1 MSHPDVL
8 VIGGG
13 LHGLSAAFQ
22 IARRGRRVR
31 VLEKE
36 VAGAH
41 ASGFSA
47 GGVRSLGRH
56 TAEIPLA
63 LAALELWHDLAALL
77 GEDGGF
83 QPTGQIK
90 VAETP
95 EELALLEARVASLRA
110 QGYTHEALIGP
121 EALRRWLPALAPHCV
136 GGILCERDGF
146 AEPYRTT
153 LAFRR
158 AALALGAEM
167 VEGARVTHLERRD
180 GLWRLRCA
188 NGAQHEAPIVVNAAG
203 AWAGR
208 VARAVGEDI
217 PLGFNAFMM
226 MLTAPMAP
234 FIAPVVG
241 ATGRPI
247 SFKQTASGQVMIGGG
262 HKGVGDLATGRVT
275 LDVERLAFSART
287 ALDLFPILAGT
298 RMVHAWAGIEGVLPD
313 DIPVIGRSATAEGL
327 VHAFGFCGH
336 GFALAP
342 CVGGIVAD
350 LALRGGTDLPIAA
363 FAPERFGRAAPAM
376 AAGQAL
382 AQPAG

>member
-1 MSHPDVL
+1 MSNPDVL

-13 LHGLSAAFQ
+13 LHGLSAALHL
-22 IARRGRRVR
+22 ARRGRRVR

-47 GGVRSLGRH
+47 GGVRTLGRH
-56 TAEIPLA
+56 PAEVPLA
-63 LAALELWHDLAALL
+63 LAALDLWHGIAALV
-77 GEDGGF
+77 GEDCGF
-83 QPTGQIK
+83 QATGQIK
-90 VAETP
+90 VAEDAA
-95 EELALLEARVASLRA
+95 ELAVLERRVAAMRA
-110 QGYTHEALIGP
+110 QGHAHEELIGP

-136 GGILCERDGF
+136 GGILCRRDGF

-158 AALALGAEM
+158 AALALGAEV
-167 VEGARVTHLERRD
+167 VEGARVTALERRG
-180 GLWRLRCA
+180 GLWHLRCA
-188 NGAQHEAPIVVNAAG
+188 DGARHAAPVLVNAAG

-208 VARAVGEDI
+208 VARAAGEDI

-234 FIAPVVG
+234 FVAPVVG

-247 SFKQTASGQVMIGGG
+247 SFKQSASGQVMIGGG
-262 HKGVGDLATGRVT
+262 HKGVADLSTGRVT

-287 ALDLFPILAGT
+287 ALELFPILAET

-313 DIPVIGRSATAEGL
+313 DIPVIGRSAVAEGL

-336 GFALAP
+336 GFAIAP
-342 CVGGIVAD
+342 LIGGIVAD
-350 LALRGGTDLPIAA
+350 LALSGGTSHPIAA
-363 FAPERFGRAAPAM
+363 FAPDRFGRV
-376 AAGQAL
+376 AAGAGAAL
-382 AQPAG
+382 PQPAG

>member
-1 MSHPDVL
+1 MSNPDVL

-13 LHGLSAAFQ
+13 LHGLSAALHL
-22 IARRGRRVR
+22 ARRGRRVR

-47 GGVRSLGRH
+47 GGVRTLGRH
-56 TAEIPLA
+56 LAEVPLA
-63 LAALELWHDLAALL
+63 LAALDLWHGIAALV
-77 GEDGGF
+77 GEDCGF
-83 QPTGQIK
+83 QATGQIK
-90 VAETP
+90 VAEDAA
-95 EELALLEARVASLRA
+95 ELAVLERRVAAMRA
-110 QGYTHEALIGP
+110 QGHAHEELIGP

-136 GGILCERDGF
+136 GGILCRRDGF

-158 AALALGAEM
+158 AALALGAE
-167 VEGARVTHLERRD
+167 VAEGARVTALERHG
-180 GLWRLRCA
+180 GLWHLRCA
-188 NGAQHEAPIVVNAAG
+188 DDARHAAPVLVNAAG

-208 VARAVGEDI
+208 VARAAGEDI

-234 FIAPVVG
+234 FVAPVVG

-247 SFKQTASGQVMIGGG
+247 SFKQSASGQVMIGGG
-262 HKGVGDLATGRVT
+262 HKGVADLSTGRVT

-287 ALDLFPILAGT
+287 ALELFPILAET

-313 DIPVIGRSATAEGL
+313 DIPVIGRSAVAEGL

-336 GFALAP
+336 GFAIAP
-342 CVGGIVAD
+342 LIGGIVAD
-350 LALRGGTDLPIAA
+350 LVVSGGTSHPIAA
-363 FAPERFGRAAPAM
+363 FAPDRFGRAAAEAG
-376 AAGQAL
+376 AAL
-382 AQPAG
+382 PQPAG

>member
-1 MSHPDVL
+1 MSNPDVL

-13 LHGLSAAFQ
+13 LHGLSAALHL
-22 IARRGRRVR
+22 ARRGRRVR

-47 GGVRSLGRH
+47 GGVRTLGRH
-56 TAEIPLA
+56 PAEVPLA
-63 LAALELWHDLAALL
+63 LAALDLWHGIATLV
-77 GEDGGF
+77 GEDCGF
-83 QPTGQIK
+83 QATGQIK
-90 VAETP
+90 VAENAD
-95 EELALLEARVASLRA
+95 ELAVLERRVAAMRA
-110 QGYTHEALIGP
+110 QGHAHEELIGP

-136 GGILCERDGF
+136 GGILCRRDGF

-158 AALALGAEM
+158 AALALGAEV
-167 VEGARVTHLERRD
+167 VEGARVTALERRG
-180 GLWRLRCA
+180 GLWHLRCA
-188 NGAQHEAPIVVNAAG
+188 DGGRHAAPVLVNAAG

-208 VARAVGEDI
+208 VARAAGEDI

-234 FIAPVVG
+234 FVAPVVG

-247 SFKQTASGQVMIGGG
+247 SFKQSASGQVMIGGG
-262 HKGVGDLATGRVT
+262 HKGVADLSTGRVT

-287 ALDLFPILAGT
+287 ALELFPILAET

-313 DIPVIGRSATAEGL
+313 DIPVIGRSPVAEGL

-336 GFALAP
+336 GFAIAP
-342 CVGGIVAD
+342 LIGGIVAD
-350 LALRGGTDLPIAA
+350 LALSGGTSHPIAA
-363 FAPERFGRAAPAM
+363 FAPDRFGRV
-376 AAGQAL
+376 AAGADTAL
-382 AQPAG
+382 PQPAG